1 MTLRLGIAVVIAA
14 GGCSGASPAEPVGFS
29 AAPYATAV
37 GTDHRLQIEVRSSPQ
52 PPARGT
58 NEVQL
63 TIRSMADGTPL
74 DGLKVAVKPWMP
86 AMNHG
91 TSLLP
96 NVTPQ
101 GRGKY
106 LITDLDLFMPGLW
119 QLRLT
124 ITGASADQAAPS
136 FEIP

>member
-1 MTLRLGIAVVIAA
+1 MTLRLGIAILIAA
-14 GGCSGASPAEPVGFS
+14 GGCSGATAPEQVGFS
-29 AAPYATAV
+29 AAPFSTATGDNHV
-37 GTDHRLQIEVRSSPQ
+37 LQMEVRTSPQ

-63 TIRSMADGTPL
+63 TIRSMADGMPV
-74 DGLKVAVKPWMP
+74 DGLHVAVKPWMP

-96 NVTPQ
+96 SVTPL
-101 GRGKY
+101 GGGKY

-124 ITGASADQAAPS
+124 ITGASADQASPA

>member
-1 MTLRLGIAVVIAA
+1 MTLRLGIAVLIAA
-14 GGCSGASPAEPVGFS
+14 GGCSGAAPAPVGFS
-29 AAPYATAV
+29 AAPYARAI
-37 GTDHRLQIEVRSSPQ
+37 GNDHVLQIEIRTSPQ

-58 NEVQL
+58 NAVEL
-63 TIRSMADGTPL
+63 TLRSMADDAPI
-74 DGLKVAVKPWMP
+74 DGLHIAVKPWMP

-96 NVTPQ
+96 SVMPE
-101 GRGKY
+101 GGGKY

-119 QLRLT
+119 ELRLT